1 MKDEEIMNHALVP
14 KHKIL
19 DKKGIEAVCKSYGIV
34 VKDLPKILKDDP
46 AVKMLGAKQGDVVSI
61 ERTSSTAGMS
71 VYYRTVI

>member
-1 MKDEEIMNHALVP
+1 MKDEEIIDHVLVP

-19 DKKGIEAVCKSYGIV
+19 DKKGIEAVCKKYGIT

-46 AVKMLGAKQGDVVSI
+46 AVKMLGAKPGDVVSI
-61 ERTSSTAGMS
+61 ERISSTSGIS

>member
-1 MKDEEIMNHALVP
+1 MKDEEIIGHMLVP

-19 DKKGIEAVCKSYGIV
+19 DKKEIEAVCKKYGIT

-46 AVKMLGAKQGDVVSI
+46 AVKMLGAKPGDVVSI

>member
-1 MKDEEIMNHALVP
+1 MKDEEIIDHVLVP

-19 DKKGIEAVCKSYGIV
+19 DKKEIETVCKKYGIT

-46 AVKMLGAKQGDVVSI
+46 AVKMLGAKPGDVVSI
-61 ERTSSTAGMS
+61 ERISSTSGIS